1 MLTLLVREPVR
12 ADVVSHHDLVIDL
25 ALRSCCEEAIG
36 IGRDS
41 LTTRYAGITHLAL
54 SRTAFHPRPSK
65 YTSENPVAG
74 AEDQS

>member
-1 MLTLLVREPVR
+1 MREPVR
-12 ADVVSHHDLVIDL
+12 ADVVCHHDLVINL
-25 ALRSCCEEAIG
+25 ALPRSGCEEAIG

-41 LTTRYAGITHLAL
+41 LTTRYAGTTHLAL
-54 SRTAFHPRPSK
+54 SRTTFHPRSK